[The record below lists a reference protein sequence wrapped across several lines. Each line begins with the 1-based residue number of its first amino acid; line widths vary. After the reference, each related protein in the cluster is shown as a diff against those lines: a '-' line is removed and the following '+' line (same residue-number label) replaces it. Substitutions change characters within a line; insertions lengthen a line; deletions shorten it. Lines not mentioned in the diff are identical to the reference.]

1 MEGVVRRPRQTWSG
15 NRQDRK
21 LQRYRAQRL
30 ASHQQGDVINEPE
43 CQPSPERLNQST
55 LIDRSSSYKS
65 FISQVP
71 LRLLI
76 KVSGQRGGLGISI
89 AGGKGSLPYKEND
102 EVPYLP
108 LLPLHYPSFHQHY
121 VSTSLVVNGQDM
133 LEVSH
138 HEAVSALRSAGNCVK
153 MKILRERPAPPPE
166 SRALREL
173 DVSDKESLIISRLG
187 NDACQ
192 DFMRDRSPLATRIEA
207 VICNGKELSDLV
219 QEIRPG
225 EERETMLKCG
235 IVQAGKHTMAIPRI
249 ILTHPSTSD
258 EDVEPL
264 NHDADAGDIDD
275 PDDHIYSDLSS
286 AFYPA

>member
-1 MEGVVRRPRQTWSG
+1 
-15 NRQDRK
+15 
-21 LQRYRAQRL
+21 
-30 ASHQQGDVINEPE
+30 
-43 CQPSPERLNQST
+43 
-55 LIDRSSSYKS
+55 
-65 FISQVP
+65 
-71 LRLLI
+71 
-76 KVSGQRGGLGISI
+76 
-89 AGGKGSLPYKEND
+89 
-102 EVPYLP
+102 
-108 LLPLHYPSFHQHY
+108 
-121 VSTSLVVNGQDM
+121 M

-207 VICNGKELSDLV
+207 VICNGKEL
-219 QEIRPG
+219 
-225 EERETMLKCG
+225 
-235 IVQAGKHTMAIPRI
+235 IPRI